1 VTWPWLAPERLREER
16 HFDGRVLPCYVDRP
30 RSLYALF
37 AASLALGP
45 DRECIVGDGMR
56 LTWRE
61 ADRLAGEAAAALAQ
75 AGIRPGDR
83 VALLLPNRP
92 EFLVLVL
99 ACARLGAI
107 AVPLGTRNRPA
118 ELQPMLE
125 DCGAAALVHDAELAA
140 NVPDRGRL
148 PALRRIWSLGAAL
161 TTEPGDLFAAGGSV
175 EPAAVAEEDTA
186 VILYTSGTTGR
197 PKGAMLT
204 HLGIVHSAINFATCV
219 GLRPEDRAVLT
230 VPASHVTGLVGVV
243 ATMLRAGGCTV
254 LMRAFKARDFLA
266 VAADERLSYTILV
279 PAQYGL
285 CLLEPEL
292 DRFDL
297 SSWRIGCFG
306 GAPMPEATIA
316 ALAEHLPGLTLVNGY
331 GATETTSPSSITPP
345 GHIAGHADSI
355 GQAVPGCTV
364 RIVGEDGRDV
374 PPGAPGELW
383 IKGPHVVPGYW
394 NRPDANAAEFTA
406 GFWHSGDIG
415 SIDEAGWLRVFDRKK
430 DMINRA
436 GFKVYSAEVE
446 NVLSHHPAVI
456 ESAVVG
462 VPDAILGERV
472 RAVVHARAAVTPA
485 ELRAFCADRLADYK
499 VPEIVDLSPEP
510 LPRNANGKLQ
520 KAKLRG

>member
-1 VTWPWLAPERLREER
+1 VTWPWVPPGRLREER
-16 HFDGRVLPCYVDRP
+16 HFEGRVLPCYAERP
-30 RSLYALF
+30 RSLHGLF

-45 DRECIVGDGMR
+45 DRECVVGDGMR

-61 ADRLAGEAAAALAQ
+61 VDRLAGEAASGLAR
-75 AGIRPGDR
+75 AGIGTGER

-107 AVPLGTRNRPA
+107 AVPLGSRNRAA
-118 ELQPMLE
+118 ELEPMLN
-125 DCGAAALVHDAELAA
+125 DCGAAALVHDAALAG

-148 PALRRIWSLGAAL
+148 PALRRVWSLRAGLA
-161 TTEPGDLFAAGGSV
+161 TEPGGLFHAGGSLD
-175 EPAAVAEEDTA
+175 PAPVHEGDTA

-204 HLGIVHSAINFATCV
+204 HLGIVHSAINFTTCV
-219 GLRPEDRAVLT
+219 GLGPEDRAVVA
-230 VPASHVTGLVGVV
+230 VPANHVTGLVGVIA
-243 ATMLRAGGCTV
+243 ATLRAGGCTV

-266 VAADERLSYTILV
+266 TAAAERLSYTILV

-285 CLLEPEL
+285 CLLEPDL
-292 DRFDL
+292 ARFDL

-316 ALAEHLPGLTLVNGY
+316 ALAERLPGLTLVNGY
-331 GATETTSPSSITPP
+331 GATETSSPSSITPP
-345 GHIAGHADSI
+345 GHIEGHADSI

-364 RIVGEDGRDV
+364 RIVDEEGRDV
-374 PPGAPGELW
+374 PPGSPGEIW
-383 IKGPHVVPGYW
+383 IKGAHVVPGYW
-394 NRPDANAAEFTA
+394 NRPDANASEFTS

-415 SIDEAGWLRVFDRKK
+415 SLDAAGWLRVFDRKK

-446 NVLSHHPAVI
+446 NVLSHHPAVV

-462 VPDAILGERV
+462 VPDPILGERV
-472 RAVVHARAAVTPA
+472 RAVVHARAPVTA
-485 ELRAFCADRLADYK
+485 DELRAFCADRLADYK

-510 LPRNANGKLQ
+510 LPRNPNGKLQ